1 MNTEFDDPSDALR
14 VDGIAV
20 AGELQMLFGVDL
32 TPFLTRC
39 GHCQHEDVFA
49 NVSVYVRAAGVVLR
63 CRTCGG
69 LLAQVVKTPAR
80 VIVSWESLA
89 FAQPNTPIE

>member
-1 MNTEFDDPSDALR
+1 MNTEFDDPFDALR
-14 VDGIAV
+14 VDGNAI
-20 AGELQMLFGVDL
+20 AGELQMLFGVSL
-32 TPFLTRC
+32 TTFLTRC

-63 CRTCGG
+63 CRICSG

-80 VIVSWESLA
+80 VIVSWESLT
-89 FAQPNTPIE
+89 FARPNTPID